1 MSNRK
6 RLARE
11 KLEIYLVYLILAY
24 RRLALLC
31 GVLLAAYGVLIL
43 PVNPLAGMVSM
54 ALAGM
59 TLLLNSSFRAVQF
72 IAQLGAWL
80 GTLGRE

>member
-24 RRLALLC
+24 RRLALIC
-31 GVLLAAYGVLIL
+31 GALLLVYGALIL
-43 PVNPLAGMVSM
+43 QASPLAGAVSL
-54 ALAGM
+54 ALAGF
-59 TLLLNSSFRAVQF
+59 TLLLNSSFRAVQLT
-72 IAQLGAWL
+72 ARLGAWL